1 LFRREVNSMGRK
13 SFTEIPLSRISNIS
27 MSRRRLLQQ
36 AAWLAAG
43 TGISPRTAFAVQ
55 TATSLSS
62 EQLPGLVMS
71 KLSNYMSEAR
81 ERALPDPV
89 VEKAKD
95 HIIDT
100 LAAMVSGSKLPPG
113 KQAISFARAY
123 GGEKIATVVASS
135 ILCGPIEAAMINA
148 ELAHADETD
157 DYDPRNTGH
166 PGCAIIPG
174 ALALGEQFGVSGTH
188 FLRAVMLGYDVGLR
202 IINTAGI
209 GESVKDIH
217 NMLGTFGAAAAGGSL
232 AGLNPQQMCWLLD
245 YSVQQSA
252 SGVPAWKRDIDHI
265 EKAFVFA
272 GAGARNGVT
281 AALLVHSGWTGVNDI
296 FSGPDNFFESYAPKA
311 DPAALTEKLGERY
324 EVEHVNIKKWS
335 VGGPIQPA
343 LDALEKLLMH
353 QPIDPSQ
360 VQQVV
365 VRIATRGAV
374 IVNNREMPDICLQH
388 LIAVML
394 IDKTVTFQAAHDSAR
409 MHDAD
414 VLRQR
419 GKVQLVPNEE
429 FDRLNPRRVAVVEIA
444 LNDGTH
450 LSERVEAVR
459 GTVENPM
466 TRVEVVAKARDLM
479 SPVLGDKACDTLLRK
494 VVAIEDLKDIRELR
508 PLLAVAG

>member
-1 LFRREVNSMGRK
+1 MILPAPKGSAMQAVSRVMG
-13 SFTEIPLSRISNIS
+13 
-27 MSRRRLLQQ
+27 
-36 AAWLAAG
+36 
-43 TGISPRTAFAVQ
+43 
-55 TATSLSS
+55 
-62 EQLPGLVMS
+62 
-71 KLSNYMSEAR
+71 KLSTYMSEAR
-81 ERALPDPV
+81 DRKLPDEV
-89 VEKAKD
+89 VEKAKH
-95 HIIDT
+95 HIVDT
-100 LAAMVSGSKLPPG
+100 LAAMVSGSELPPG
-113 KQAISFARAY
+113 REALRFARAY
-123 GGEKIATVVASS
+123 GGEKIAPVVASN
-135 ILCGPIEAAMINA
+135 ILCGPIEAAIANA
-148 ELAHADETD
+148 ELAHSDETD
-157 DYDPRNTGH
+157 DYDPRSGGH
-166 PGCAIIPG
+166 PGCSIVPAT
-174 ALALGEQFGVSGTH
+174 LALGEQFGITGTH

-202 IINTAGI
+202 AVNTVGI
-209 GESVKDIH
+209 GVSVKDTH
-217 NMLGTFGAAAAGGSL
+217 NTLGTFGAAAAGGCVAS
-232 AGLNPQQMCWLLD
+232 LNPQQMRWLLD
-245 YSVQQSA
+245 YAAQQSA
-252 SGVPAWKRDIDHI
+252 SGIAAWKRDTEHI
-265 EKAFVFA
+265 EKGFVFA

-360 VQQVV
+360 VQQIV
-365 VRIATRGAV
+365 VRIATRGAA

-466 TRVEVVAKARDLM
+466 TREEVVAKARDLM
-479 SPVLGDKACDTLLRK
+479 SPVLGEKACDTLIRK
-494 VVAIEDLKDIRELR
+494 VVAIEDLKDLRELR